1 MLKNRS
7 LRRYEAQRVVVT
19 LDNGSGVRGFVD
31 RVHRDHVALVESQ
44 GMTAGADG
52 EAIVEPVNPGVCAI
66 PRIRIVR
73 ILTVP
78 E

>member
-1 MLKNRS
+1 MKNRS
-7 LRRYEAQRVVVT
+7 LRRYEAHRVVVT

-44 GMTAGADG
+44 GMATGADG
-52 EAIVEPVNPGVCAI
+52 EVLLEPVQPGVSAI
-66 PRIRIVR
+66 PRSRIVR
-73 ILTVP
+73 ILTIP